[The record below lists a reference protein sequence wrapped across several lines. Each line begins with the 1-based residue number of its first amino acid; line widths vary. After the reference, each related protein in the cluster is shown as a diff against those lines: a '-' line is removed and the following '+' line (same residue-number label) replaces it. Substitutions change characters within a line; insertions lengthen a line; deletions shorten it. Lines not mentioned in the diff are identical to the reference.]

1 MTAGPNLHSNEN
13 AGRAAMTPRPALPL
27 DLPLDVGR
35 VMHGWPDR
43 DGPAITR
50 KPRLVSLVRNA

>member
-1 MTAGPNLHSNEN
+1 
-13 AGRAAMTPRPALPL
+13 MTPRPALPL

-50 KPRLVSLVRNA
+50 KPRLVPLVRNA